1 MNPFQ
6 VPDKSHQKVILLKG
20 QNSWKHI
27 PSITPWVLKYFCVV
41 INLGLRILLAQSAE
55 LLSRSVLKW
64 WKWLMFVLG
73 RNYWWGMRVLVSFI
87 FSAAPRSPASPQMSG
102 TSITPD
108 RSPPSRNISFSYR
121 RRGTC
126 QPVNYKLKPS
136 IWISIFWSADQFN
149 LFKGSPPRWRLLIL
163 ISRAEAQH

>member
-6 VPDKSHQKVILLKG
+6 VPDKSYQNVILRG

-27 PSITPWVLKYFCVV
+27 PSITPWVFKYFCVV

-87 FSAAPRSPASPQMSG
+87 FSAAPRTA
-102 TSITPD
+102 
-108 RSPPSRNISFSYR
+108 PPPPPPRCPVHPLPPTGPRHRAIFHLAT
-121 RRGTC
+121 GGGE
-126 QPVNYKLKPS
+126 PVNYKLKPS

-163 ISRAEAQH
+163 ISGAEAQH